1 MPHTATISVTVR
13 ASARLHM
20 GFLDLNG
27 GLGRRFGSLG
37 LSLDELATTLT
48 AYPAD
53 QVSAEG
59 PQSERVESFAR
70 QSLAAMGITDGTY
83 IQVHQAIPDHAGLG
97 SGTQLALAV
106 GTAMRAPAT
115 STSRASPLV
124 PTTSPAK
131 RFDCPRKFATNA
143 VRGRS

>member
-1 MPHTATISVTVR
+1 LLPEAYTLCTTPYTHATYRHDQRYRTSLRTATHGVSRPQWRT
-13 ASARLHM
+13 
-20 GFLDLNG
+20 
-27 GLGRRFGSLG
+27 GRRFGSLG

-48 AYPAD
+48 AYPAE

-106 GTAMRAPAT
+106 GTALAR
-115 STSRASPLV
+115 L
-124 PTTSPAK
+124 
-131 RFDCPRKFATNA
+131 
-143 VRGRS
+143 

>member
-1 MPHTATISVTVR
+1 
-13 ASARLHM
+13 M

-70 QSLAAMGITDGTY
+70 QSLAAL
-83 IQVHQAIPDHAGLG
+83 VAPE
-97 SGTQLALAV
+97 
-106 GTAMRAPAT
+106 TAPTLCNRRAARDP
-115 STSRASPLV
+115 SRI
-124 PTTSPAK
+124 
-131 RFDCPRKFATNA
+131 
-143 VRGRS
+143 GRLT